1 MANVIER
8 YVSVLMRRR
17 RAVLVMLFAV
27 TLLVGSG
34 ATGIDSDLSV
44 AQFDIESDAVD
55 DRVYV
60 KEQFATGSETV
71 SVVVVRD
78 ENVLSQESLAVTMA
92 LHETIR
98 ENETVG
104 PTLTETRPTI
114 DTATVFTESVLRSL
128 GSFGTLRLDDKARTF
143 GTFTAEEIE
152 TELPETLE
160 EDRPIFG
167 PGTRVSTLL
176 PTDHDG
182 SAQAETRLLL
192 VRHDDIDDDE
202 LLAAQRALE
211 PLVEEHVG
219 NDSFVFGEALVEQ
232 RASDSTAAAFAV
244 LGPLVLVLVVGLL
257 ALAYR
262 DLLDVALGIFGIGVV
277 LLWTAGFVGWTGIEM
292 TQLLVAVPWLLLGL
306 AIDYGLHV
314 VMRSREA
321 REAGH
326 STSTRAMSVGL
337 AGVLVALGVTTL
349 TTASGFLSGVYG
361 PAPIRD
367 FGVVAAF
374 GIFAALVVFGAF
386 VPALKVELENRLGR
400 EGGRRSIGRI
410 RPVERIVRFGV
421 IGATRAPVVV
431 VVVALLLAGGGFY
444 GGTQVDTS
452 VDRTDFYPD
461 EPPAWLSSV
470 PGVETDEQTETLRDQ
485 ATFLDERFAVAD
497 GSERVDV
504 LVRGAVTNE
513 SGVSAIHTIER
524 ESSALDFVRTANDE
538 PDIYTP
544 FSVVDRFEPFDD
556 RITDALEAADTT
568 GDGQPDGDVTAVF
581 DSTRDVGEDELSAVV
596 YRDDTGEYR
605 AVRVVV
611 PVERGAD
618 TQTVATEMRSVAT
631 IADENPGVTVT
642 VTGEPIVTADRQ
654 EALLSLLVQSFIITL
669 SVTFA
674 LLIALFW
681 YRYRSLTL
689 GLATVIP
696 VLCALSGVLGTMYL
710 AGLPYNAET
719 AIITGIAIGLGV
731 DYAIHVSARF
741 QQEYTADSQL
751 GRDAED
757 ELTSALSRAVE
768 DTGGTLFASAA
779 TTAVGVGVLLLTF
792 IPSLQRF
799 GFVMVLTVVYAFF
812 VSVFVLPSLLA
823 LQARLG
829 S

>member
-17 RAVLVMLFAV
+17 RAVLVVLFAV

-34 ATGIDSDLSV
+34 ATGIDSDLTV

-55 DRVYV
+55 DRAYV
-60 KEQFATGSETV
+60 EEQFATGSETV

-78 ENVLSQESLAVTMA
+78 ENVLSQESLAATMA

-128 GSFGTLRLDDKARTF
+128 GSFGTLTLDDKARTF

-160 EDRPIFG
+160 DDRPIFG

-176 PTDHDG
+176 PTDYDG

-192 VRHDDIDDDE
+192 VRHDEIDDDE

-232 RASDSTAAAFAV
+232 RASDATAAAFAV

-262 DLLDVALGIFGIGVV
+262 DLLDVVLGVFGIGVV
-277 LLWTAGFVGWTGIEM
+277 LLWTAGFVGWTGVEV

-321 REAGH
+321 WEAGE
-326 STSTRAMSVGL
+326 STTRAMSVGL

-374 GIFAALVVFGAF
+374 GIFAALVIFGAF

-581 DSTRDVGEDELSAVV
+581 DSTREVGEDELSAVV

-611 PVERGAD
+611 PVERGAY
-618 TQTVATEMRSVAT
+618 TQTVATEIRSVAT

-669 SVTFA
+669 SLTFA

-696 VLCALSGVLGTMYL
+696 VLCALSWVLGTMYL
-710 AGLPYNAET
+710 TGLPYNAET

-741 QQEYTADSQL
+741 QQEYTGAEGRPDS
-751 GRDAED
+751 DAEG

-779 TTAVGVGVLLLTF
+779 TTAVGVGVLLFTF

-799 GFVMVLTVVYAFF
+799 GLVMVLTVVYAFF